1 MPAELHAKVAD
12 AAAVAARSMN
22 AEIVVRLEHSF
33 ANAGNEA
40 PTISSRDLRTAVSV
54 MKSAVAGQDVSIRT
68 LAGLLEIVVSKLDDK
83 GDRFARDVKSDIRE
97 FARLIKA
104 GETAAA
110 YETAGKRLQQKA
122 KK

>member
-1 MPAELHAKVAD
+1 
-12 AAAVAARSMN
+12 MN